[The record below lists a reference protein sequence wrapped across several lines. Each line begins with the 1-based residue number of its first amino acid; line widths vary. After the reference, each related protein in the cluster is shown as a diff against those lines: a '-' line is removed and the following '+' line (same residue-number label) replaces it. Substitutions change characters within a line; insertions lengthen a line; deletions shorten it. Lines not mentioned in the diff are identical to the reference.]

1 MGSAGDRGGA
11 YREPAPA
18 PEEPQAVDPL
28 HEWKYA
34 RGLEELNGLC
44 LGWTVPAVLVTLAA
58 AGSLVAGLLDD
69 RSFVWLGLGLFG
81 VGGALAAWVW
91 YLREAMRQGPSVVD
105 GVMRLGPLGWSILA
119 NGRRYSLQP
128 PQQRHTFQQPG
139 RVRAWVLPAL
149 STALSW
155 HSTDDVSSGQQG
167 LLDERF
173 GVEAADRD
181 TMHAGLI
188 PARISARLARESAL
202 LIAAGF
208 VMLSMLAVTAVVS
221 WAAFLIALPFA
232 GPCVAFSEQR
242 LRENR
247 RTSVAMGTGVI
258 SSVLGTP
265 HFTPDRTLGTFPI
278 TAFRGPEERIEAGA
292 AVRAFFLR
300 DTSRILALE
309 LLSPA
314 ERDTT
319 TRTTSPE
326 IEASLSAFRACF
338 HSATSPSPSP

>member
-1 MGSAGDRGGA
+1 MGSAADRGGA

-44 LGWTVPAVLVTLAA
+44 LGWMVPAYLVTLGGAGFLLTGLLMD
-58 AGSLVAGLLDD
+58 GSLVWLGVGLLAIAG
-69 RSFVWLGLGLFG
+69 S
-81 VGGALAAWVW
+81 LAAWVRHM
-91 YLREAMRQGPSVVD
+91 REAMRRGPAVIE
-105 GVMRLGPLGWSILA
+105 GVMRRGPLGWCIVA

-128 PQQRHTFQQPG
+128 PEQRQALQQPG

-173 GVEAADRD
+173 GVEAADRE
-181 TMHAGLI
+181 TLHAGLV
-188 PARISARLARESAL
+188 PARISARLARESSLVVAVV
-202 LIAAGF
+202 F
-208 VMLSMLAVTAVVS
+208 VMLSLHAALAACWWTGFV
-221 WAAFLIALPFA
+221 LALPFVCLGVWLSDGILA
-232 GPCVAFSEQR
+232 ENQR
-242 LRENR
+242 
-247 RTSVAMGTGVI
+247 TTVSMGIGVI

-265 HFTPDRTLGTFPI
+265 HFRPDRTLGTFPI
-278 TAFRGPEERIEAGA
+278 TAFRGPEERIEPGA

-300 DTSRILALE
+300 DTSRILAVE
-309 LLSPA
+309 LLM
-314 ERDTT
+314 DTT

>member
-44 LGWTVPAVLVTLAA
+44 LGWTVPAVSRD
-58 AGSLVAGLLDD
+58 AGWCGIPRSTGLLDD
-69 RSFVWLGLGLFG
+69 RSFVWLGLGLLASRRGAWQRGFG
-81 VGGALAAWVW
+81 TFARPCDRA
-91 YLREAMRQGPSVVD
+91 PSVVD

-221 WAAFLIALPFA
+221 WAAF
-232 GPCVAFSEQR
+232 
-242 LRENR
+242 
-247 RTSVAMGTGVI
+247 
-258 SSVLGTP
+258 
-265 HFTPDRTLGTFPI
+265 
-278 TAFRGPEERIEAGA
+278 
-292 AVRAFFLR
+292 
-300 DTSRILALE
+300 
-309 LLSPA
+309 
-314 ERDTT
+314 
-319 TRTTSPE
+319 
-326 IEASLSAFRACF
+326 
-338 HSATSPSPSP
+338 